1 MQNDSY
7 NRGGYIAFLFSMIF
21 SLAFFV
27 YITVVHPGVNLKEIP
42 EGTAPADQTL
52 AGAGEAQP
60 KDVDVSKV
68 EKPWVESADMATHGA
83 RVFANNCAICH
94 GPKGLG
100 DGPAGLSLNPRPRN
114 FVEGKWKNGGD
125 SATLFNTISNGI
137 PGSSMASF
145 AHIPAQDRWSLVQF
159 IRSITKN
166 KIKDDSAKVEAFAK
180 TAK

>member
-21 SLAFFV
+21 SLLFFV
-27 YITVVHPGVNLKEIP
+27 YITVIHPGVNLKEVP
-42 EGTAPADQTL
+42 ETTAPVEQTL
-52 AGAGEAQP
+52 AGADAP
-60 KDVDVSKV
+60 KDADISKM

-94 GPKGLG
+94 GPKGMG

-125 SATLFNTISNGI
+125 SATLFKTISIGI

-145 AHIPAQDRWSLVQF
+145 AHIPVIDRWSLVQF

-166 KIKDDSAKVEAFAK
+166 KIKDDPAKVEAFAK